1 MVSCFLAVAI
11 TGLGMAALGGRHE
24 LEQCEAALRAA
35 LPADEPYFRVG
46 YRLTQGTAARR
57 RTLYLVFFRPVHGL
71 AVCHLRHRQGAYELR
86 SIEIEMT
93 LPGGPPAPVP

>member
-1 MVSCFLAVAI
+1 MVACLLALAI

-46 YRLTQGTAARR
+46 YRLTQGGWTRR

-71 AVCHLRHRQGAYELR
+71 AVCNLRYREGAYQLR
-86 SIEIEMT
+86 SIDIEMT

>member
-1 MVSCFLAVAI
+1 MVFGFVTLAV
-11 TGLGMAALGGRHE
+11 TVLGMAALGGRHE

-46 YRLTQGTAARR
+46 YRLTQGGWARR

-71 AVCHLRHRQGAYELR
+71 AVCKLRYREGAYELR
-86 SIEIEMT
+86 SIDIEMT